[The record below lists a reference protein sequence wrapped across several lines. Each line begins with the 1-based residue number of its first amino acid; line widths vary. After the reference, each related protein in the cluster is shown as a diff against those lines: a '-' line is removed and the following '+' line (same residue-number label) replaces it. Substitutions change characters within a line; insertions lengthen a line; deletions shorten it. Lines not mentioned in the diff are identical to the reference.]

1 MPGQQRTAG
10 HFVNL
15 TRSRPQSVEPLTGL
29 SGSTTCSK
37 EYKHPYVH
45 LVHPGHTTCVCVQAR
60 QALTAAL
67 KIWWDNAPDWQPA
80 LLPAI
85 FVGAKAA
92 ALDRM
97 ADTIKVLWSLTL
109 LLLLLLLPQM
119 LNGMLLC

>member
-1 MPGQQRTAG
+1 M
-10 HFVNL
+10 
-15 TRSRPQSVEPLTGL
+15 
-29 SGSTTCSK
+29 
-37 EYKHPYVH
+37 
-45 LVHPGHTTCVCVQAR
+45 QAR

-97 ADTIKVLWSLTL
+97 ADTIKVFPSSKMTL
-109 LLLLLLLPQM
+109 LLLWLLLL
-119 LNGMLLC
+119 